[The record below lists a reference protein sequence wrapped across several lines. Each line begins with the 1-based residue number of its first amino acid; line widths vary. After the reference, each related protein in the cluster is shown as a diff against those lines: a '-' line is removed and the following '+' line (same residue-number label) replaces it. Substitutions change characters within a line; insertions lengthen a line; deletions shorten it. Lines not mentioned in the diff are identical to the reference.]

1 MQLTEKNGENVVLVI
16 IEVYFTQFPQ
26 MVMTIVLA
34 YL

>member
-1 MQLTEKNGENVVLVI
+1 MQLTGKNGENVVLVI
-16 IEVYFTQFPQ
+16 TEVYFTQSLQ